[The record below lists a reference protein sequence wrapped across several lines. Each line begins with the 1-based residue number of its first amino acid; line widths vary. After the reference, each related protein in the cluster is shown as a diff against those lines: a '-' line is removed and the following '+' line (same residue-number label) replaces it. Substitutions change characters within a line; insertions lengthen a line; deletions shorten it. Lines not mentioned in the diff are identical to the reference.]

1 MKRYLNILA
10 SLLIVAACTNKH
22 PTKLSTAQNNLSK
35 NCDCTKDTLLAQI
48 ISCEPIS
55 LDNGAKLY
63 WNYNCDS
70 SWITFENRNREKK
83 TIFTLGDGLI
93 QLTNRLGHTSF
104 QEFRTTFLYTNR
116 VISGCCDPDDYY
128 LYSKASGK
136 LIKKIGT
143 AIYVSDNSQIPFVV
157 SVTNRSHIPKFD
169 FNSLTLYNVDTQ
181 KSFRI
186 KIKKGEIEKGMK
198 NNNYMFPEY
207 IFDNPTIDGQI
218 LTIKYF
224 TEKYIKGMNLKYKTI
239 KIDLKQYNH

>member
-1 MKRYLNILA
+1 M
-10 SLLIVAACTNKH
+10 
-22 PTKLSTAQNNLSK
+22 
-35 NCDCTKDTLLAQI
+35 D
-48 ISCEPIS
+48 
-55 LDNGAKLY
+55 
-63 WNYNCDS
+63 
-70 SWITFENRNREKK
+70 TFEDRNREKK

-93 QLTNRLGHTSF
+93 QLTNRLGHASF

-224 TEKYIKGMNLKYKTI
+224 TEKHIKG
-239 KIDLKQYNH
+239 